1 MALCTQTEAVHV
13 YIPRVFS
20 SSLNFCTDSAHLT
33 FSEASP
39 PTSLLAREMVPA
51 VASAS
56 CWHLSFAAV
65 ALSNSAVSSARLSS
79 SSYIKFIVQQ
89 NINYYAAHI
98 KYVIQRL
105 AGRSRD

>member
-1 MALCTQTEAVHV
+1 MHAFVGSTDITYV

-20 SSLNFCTDSAHLT
+20 SSLKFFTDSAHLT

-39 PTSLLAREMVPA
+39 PTSLLAREMVLA

-79 SSYIKFIVQQ
+79 SSYI
-89 NINYYAAHI
+89 
-98 KYVIQRL
+98 
-105 AGRSRD
+105 